1 MGEDT
6 QLMEQIIRAKDEK
19 ASKCMN
25 EFKKEK
31 SCRKGPTCRFSHA
44 ITDQH
49 RNDASLKQV
58 MAERY
63 HRLTGYPLFDHT
75 YSSPN
80 QMDMA
85 CWQGKTNCTGE
96 SSMTAQHESIY
107 PPTPAAGTFN
117 NIDNS
122 RNAHFMMNNQHQQCT
137 RPMSPS
143 TINAPRPL
151 MGVKVNPPEFH
162 QTMPVNSVP
171 HITPDNIQAI
181 NILQGLLSHLMTI
194 PQLANEH
201 LPIVNHP

>member
-1 MGEDT
+1 
-6 QLMEQIIRAKDEK
+6 
-19 ASKCMN
+19 MN

-80 QMDMA
+80 QMGMA
-85 CWQGKTNCTGE
+85 CWHGTTNCTGE
-96 SSMTAQHESIY
+96 SSVETPGTAAQHKSIY
-107 PPTPAAGTFN
+107 PLTPAAGTFN
-117 NIDNS
+117 IDDS
-122 RNAHFMMNNQHQQCT
+122 RTAHLMMNNQHQQYT
-137 RPMSPS
+137 PQMSPPRM
-143 TINAPRPL
+143 NAPRPL
-151 MGVKVNPPEFH
+151 MGVQVNPPEIH

-171 HITPDNIQAI
+171 QITPDNIQAI
-181 NILQGLLSHLMTI
+181 NILQSLLSHLITTS
-194 PQLANEH
+194 QLANEH
-201 LPIVNHP
+201 LPIVNRP